1 MTGIIIII
9 IYIYINDI
17 FHLIINIDVV
27 QYGVELKLP
36 KDYYE
41 STNQTT
47 SEIISILIRQVQYIS
62 I

>member
-17 FHLIINIDVV
+17 FHLIINTDVV

-36 KDYYE
+36 KTIM
-41 STNQTT
+41 SQQ
-47 SEIISILIRQVQYIS
+47 IRQHQK
-62 I
+62 